1 MAGVG
6 QGGVVHVVEHVPGHL
21 PVLVGGGVAE
31 HGPHQDDADCQES
44 HGDTEQRPLGFARSF
59 LQGFAWR

>member
-1 MAGVG
+1 MPVSVV
-6 QGGVVHVVEHVPGHL
+6 GGVDDVVEHVPGHL
-21 PVLVGGGVAE
+21 PVLVGRGVAE
-31 HGPHQDDADCQES
+31 HGAHQDDADCQES